1 MRDAGLGYSDFVLLE
16 ALLHLGPQTPS
27 ALGEKVGLTSGSIT
41 AALDRLEARGLVAR
55 RANPDDLRSR
65 IVRLADAGRALIE
78 PAYASHASG
87 IEALFRRSLTAEQR
101 RELFD
106 LLSALR
112 KTALEE
118 TP

>member
-1 MRDAGLGYSDFVLLE
+1 MRLYRDGELLRAGQQAARPLKRCEF
-16 ALLHLGPQTPS
+16 TPFD
-27 ALGEKVGLTSGSIT
+27 VNFQ
-41 AALDRLEARGLVAR
+41 R
-55 RANPDDLRSR
+55 
-65 IVRLADAGRALIE
+65 
-78 PAYASHASG
+78 HASG
-87 IEALFRRSLTAEQR
+87 IEALFRRSLPAEQR